1 MPSYSSFPVVTV
13 PSIKSSS
20 KLKTKGK
27 FVVTMA
33 DIEAATNPT
42 LSAESTGLD
51 ASTDDI
57 DEEVSLL

>member
-1 MPSYSSFPVVTV
+1 MPSYSSFPVEVS
-13 PSIKSSS
+13 SIRSSS

-27 FVVTMA
+27 LVVTMA

-42 LSAESTGLD
+42 LSVESTGLD